1 MFLGK
6 SDIIRL
12 IRGYGKNNDQAD
24 YHKWRAVLGI
34 VLLITAYGLVIYS
47 TFTLSGGMQEV
58 VSMQLG
64 LVEELLGKQLNSEAK
79 NFVRIGRSWI
89 VNREKV
95 YKIVPGEGVLML
107 RDGDSKP
114 FKTTQISVEAL
125 KKLKAVI
132 ERNE

>member
-1 MFLGK
+1 
-6 SDIIRL
+6 
-12 IRGYGKNNDQAD
+12 
-24 YHKWRAVLGI
+24 
-34 VLLITAYGLVIYS
+34 
-47 TFTLSGGMQEV
+47 MQEV